1 MSENKKRIFSLY
13 VEVYKGKGEMNMDE
27 DILMA
32 MLGNI
37 TQELEGIN
45 SEVSSIKLW
54 MPNETDV
61 STTDIEI
68 KLDRIIQLLEEILEK

>member
-1 MSENKKRIFSLY
+1 
-13 VEVYKGKGEMNMDE
+13 MDE